1 MQYYLHCSANVDFT
15 SALQLLSIISIIV
28 YYWLCIYLSVNNE
41 EIMNRIRR
49 FAVRRTLRSVFDDT
63 KHFVTTKP
71 ALYCK
76 KLWGSA
82 LAQNYSKWTII
93 DKNILSSEPEK
104 VMKDYV
110 CSSEFK
116 DIVRQI
122 VFEVIQDSP
131 LNRKTNLEKTTVNLD
146 SFRRNDYFTDP

>member
-1 MQYYLHCSANVDFT
+1 
-15 SALQLLSIISIIV
+15 
-28 YYWLCIYLSVNNE
+28 
-41 EIMNRIRR
+41 MNRIRR
-49 FAVRRTLRSVFDDT
+49 FAIQRTVRSVFDDT
-63 KHFVTTKP
+63 IHFVTTKP

-76 KLWGSA
+76 KILGSIRS
-82 LAQNYSKWTII
+82 YSYNKWTII

-131 LNRKTNLEKTTVNLD
+131 LSRNENPKMNLD
-146 SFRRNDYFTDP
+146 HFRRNDYFVN